1 MTYGNILLGTSSSL
15 TSLFGLYFNHRDHAI
30 QLILIYEIIL
40 IFRYINSREIF
51 IFFNDLFEKFGLM
64 KLSSSFRSASFI
76 SSSSTSKTIE
86 NFSKSRYID
95 IIFLISVY
103 NHNLE
108 YWFLFN
114 FLFQLIFFIY
124 NKYYIIFIFIPT

>member
-86 NFSKSRYID
+86 NFSKSRYIGYID

-108 YWFLFN
+108 YWFPFN
-114 FLFQLIFFIY
+114 FLFQLIFFI
-124 NKYYIIFIFIPT
+124 I